1 MNWRQRVP
9 WWVKIAAK
17 VVLSRV
23 PVSYSAW
30 ERLRLFKHGQ
40 MERADY
46 ALGVFRHHFG
56 QGAFKPGFTVL
67 ELGPGDSLFT
77 AVIARAFGASRCWLV
92 DVGAFARSD
101 IRPYRALIA
110 QLHAQ
115 GLPVAALQACA
126 TVPELL
132 SACNASYLTEGVPS
146 FGQIPAASV
155 DLVFSHAV
163 LEHVRKKD
171 FPELVEQTRRVLSA
185 GGIAS
190 HRVDLKD
197 HLGGALNNLRFSERV
212 WESDFMSRSGF
223 YTNRIRYRE
232 MLDLFERGGLRCAV
246 TEVDRFDALP
256 TPRSAL
262 DGSFAR
268 LPDDDLMV
276 SSFDIVLKQASIGRV
291 ARDADGGRAVSA

>member
-9 WWVKIAAK
+9 WWAKIAAK
-17 VVLSRV
+17 LALSRV
-23 PVSYSAW
+23 PVPYSAW
-30 ERLRLFKHGQ
+30 ERLHLFKHGE

-46 ALGVFRHHFG
+46 AMTVFRHHFG
-56 QGAFKPGFTVL
+56 QGAFEPGFTVL

-77 AVIARAFGASRCWLV
+77 AVIASAFGASRCWLV

-101 IRPYRALIA
+101 ITPYRALIA
-110 QLHAQ
+110 RLHAD
-115 GLPVAALQACA
+115 GLPVAGLQACA
-126 TVPELL
+126 TLPELL
-132 SACNASYLTEGVPS
+132 LACNASYLTEGVQS
-146 FGQIPAASV
+146 LGQIPEASV

-171 FPELVEQTRRVLSA
+171 FPELVDQTRRVLRA
-185 GGIAS
+185 EGIAS

-212 WESDFMSRSGF
+212 WESGFMSRSGF

-232 MLDLFERGGLRCAV
+232 MQDLFERGGFRCAV
-246 TEVDRFDALP
+246 TEVSRFDGLP
-256 TPRSAL
+256 TPRPAL
-262 DGSFAR
+262 HECFAR

-276 SSFDIVLKQASIGRV
+276 SGFDIVLK
-291 ARDADGGRAVSA
+291 